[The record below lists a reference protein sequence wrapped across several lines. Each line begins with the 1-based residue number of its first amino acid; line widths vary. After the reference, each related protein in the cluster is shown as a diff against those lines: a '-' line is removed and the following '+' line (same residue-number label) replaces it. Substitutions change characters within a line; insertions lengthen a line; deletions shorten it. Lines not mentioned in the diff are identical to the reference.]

1 MATFFFDEKLTKL
14 PVEKW
19 ASNVAYDLIKEENI
33 NGGQILEQRIR
44 KLVGKQSIRIKTRA
58 TWQKFISK
66 VKNQQ
71 FQKYP
76 DEQISGMSI

>member
-1 MATFFFDEKLTKL
+1 MQTFYFNEKLTKL
-14 PVEKW
+14 PIEKW
-19 ASNVAYDLIKEENI
+19 ASNVAYDLITKENV
-33 NGGQILEQRIR
+33 NSGQILEQRIR
-44 KLVGKQSIRIKTRA
+44 KRVGVRIKTRA

-71 FQKYP
+71 FEKYP